1 MIERIKAFQL
11 LESLENVEK
20 YRAFYNTFAV
30 ALPNKLKNFIKNF
43 VSFEEKLEIIR
54 TSTAHNLTPDLASV
68 LDLLSSMKVLMN
80 DCKEFVEKYVKDK
93 GIAETRKF
101 DQYLSEISEHIRYLV
116 VTRKRY
122 EERLARIITV
132 ASEIEA
138 LIRSRLDD
146 FIIKY
151 VINYDKYFESMLEDF
166 SLSLVRATIP
176 PRTLEERLEEMRKKE
191 EMKRYEEEFEEE

>member
-20 YRAFYNTFAV
+20 YRAFYNTYAI

-54 TSTAHNLTPDLASV
+54 TSIAHNLTPDLASV

-93 GIAETRKF
+93 GVAETRKF

-116 VTRKRY
+116 VTKKRY

-132 ASEIEA
+132 AGEIEA

-191 EMKRYEEEFEEE
+191 EMKRYEEGFEEE